1 MLAVEFRAPIPRSKQ
16 MSASMSI
23 KNMRRFQDVLQ
34 MTYSLPS
41 RCNSNSMV
49 EAVQADRFIISKS
62 ELEQT
67 ANPAGHL
74 DDVESCRFSTG
85 VDDLL

>member
-1 MLAVEFRAPIPRSKQ
+1 